1 LWVGRKTDFDGGKSV
16 DDCRA
21 DIGSISDP
29 LALRHALIWI
39 TFGPFRAGRSS
50 VSDGQ
55 HEQIQA
61 DYQSLVRFG

>member
-1 LWVGRKTDFDGGKSV
+1 MPE
-16 DDCRA
+16 
-21 DIGSISDP
+21 IGPISDP
-29 LALRHALIWI
+29 FDLMPRFDLDRIWS
-39 TFGPFRAGRSS
+39 FRAGCSS